1 MPTLFISDL
10 HLDASRPALVA
21 TFLDFLARDAPGA
34 NALYILG
41 DLFET
46 WIGDDDDAPLAAQ
59 VAQGL
64 STLAATGVP
73 IRFVHGNRDFLL
85 GGDYA
90 ARCGMALLPE
100 VSVHDVEGTP
110 TLVMHGD
117 TLCTGDVE
125 YQRFRAQARDPAWQR
140 AVLSQSLAQ
149 RRALA
154 ERARLESERHVTAS
168 MASIMDVDA
177 GAVAGAMRAYG
188 VARLVHGHTH
198 RRASHAFEV
207 DGSPAE
213 RWVLGDWYE
222 RGSVLEVRKGHTG
235 FRSP

>member
-1 MPTLFISDL
+1 MPTLFVSDL
-10 HLDASRPALVA
+10 HLDASRPAMVS
-21 TFLDFLARDAPGA
+21 TFLDFLARDARNA
-34 NALYILG
+34 TALYILG

-46 WIGDDDDAPLAAQ
+46 WIGDDDDAPLAAE
-59 VAQGL
+59 VARGL
-64 STLAATGVP
+64 SALAQSGVP

-85 GGDYA
+85 GAEYA

-100 VSVHDVEGTP
+100 ASVHDVEGPP

-154 ERARLESERHVTAS
+154 ERARTESERHRAAS
-168 MASIMDVDA
+168 MASIMDVDDA
-177 GAVAGAMRAYG
+177 AVAAALRAAG
-188 VARLVHGHTH
+188 VTRLVHGHTH
-198 RRASHAFEV
+198 RRGVHAFDV
-207 DGSPAE
+207 DGRRAE
-213 RWVLGDWYE
+213 RYVLGDWYE
-222 RGSVLEVRKGHTG
+222 GGSVLE
-235 FRSP
+235 FRADTARFRPL

>member
-1 MPTLFISDL
+1 MPTLLISDL
-10 HLDASRPALVA
+10 HLDASRPAQVA
-21 TFLDFLARDAPGA
+21 TFLDFLARDARGA

-46 WIGDDDDAPLAAQ
+46 WIGDDDDAPLAAD
-59 VAQGL
+59 VARGL
-64 STLAATGVP
+64 SALAASGVP
-73 IRFVHGNRDFLL
+73 VRFVHGNRDFLL
-85 GGDYA
+85 GADYA

-100 VSVHDVEGTP
+100 ASVHDVEGTP

-140 AVLSQSLAQ
+140 AVLSQTLAQ

-154 ERARLESERHVTAS
+154 ERARAESERHVTAS

-177 GAVAGAMRAYG
+177 TAVGEALRNAG
-188 VARLVHGHTH
+188 VTRLVHGHTH
-198 RRASHAFEV
+198 RRATHAFEL
-207 DGSPAE
+207 DGRAAE
-213 RWVLGDWYE
+213 RVVLGDWYE
-222 RGSVLEVRKGHTG
+222 RGTVLEIAPGEAR
-235 FRSP
+235 FRSL